1 PYRTQ
6 LIAEINGVKFINDS
20 KATNTASAITAI
32 AAARVPTVLIL
43 GGSEKGETYDKLF
56 ECIKNSA
63 VKHVVLTGASRRN
76 MLAAADKAEYHDI
89 TVCAD
94 FDYAVK
100 IAAMMANSG
109 EQVLLSPACASF
121 DAFGSFEERGERFN
135 KIAGELR

>member
-1 PYRTQ
+1 
-6 LIAEINGVKFINDS
+6 
-20 KATNTASAITAI
+20 
-32 AAARVPTVLIL
+32 
-43 GGSEKGETYDKLF
+43 
-56 ECIKNSA
+56 
-63 VKHVVLTGASRRN
+63 

-121 DAFGSFEERGERFN
+121 DAFSNFEERGERFN
-135 KIAGELR
+135 EIAGELR